1 MYLQANQKL
10 RHLRVKQFNL
20 LSIATTLNKKLDTDY
35 LLDETIACIPVFHK
49 IETSLMNLEA
59 TILEMKLKFSA
70 IADDSKTKQDIDV
83 EQKIE
88 KELQKKSEEDVQ
100 RTVEE
105 KFAKKVIQD
114 EQEAETDIEILAKKE
129 VEIEIKT
136 TSDKKINDVVEVEK
150 QGSKSNDLLKNDGKS
165 EVVANKRDIK
175 VENIDY
181 TEKTSIEKS
190 EIITDKG
197 KEKLRESVAAKGS
210 KVQVPKI
217 KIIKDA
223 AKAWEGKEALKKA
236 FKARDWQ

>member
-35 LLDETIACIPVFHK
+35 LLDETIACIPVFNK

-59 TILEMKLKFSA
+59 IILEMKLKFSA
-70 IADDSKTKQDIDV
+70 IADDSKTKKDIDV
-83 EQKIE
+83 RVEQKIEQKIE
-88 KELQKKSEEDVQ
+88 KELQNNDAEEVQGKAEENSTKKI
-100 RTVEE
+100 
-105 KFAKKVIQD
+105 IQD
-114 EQEAETDIEILAKKE
+114 EQKAETDVEILAKKE

-136 TSDKKINDVVEVEK
+136 TSDKKMNDVVEKVEK
-150 QGSKSNDLLKNDGKS
+150 QDAKSNDLLKNDSKS
-165 EVVANKRDIK
+165 DVVANKRDIK
-175 VENIDY
+175 VENTDN
-181 TEKTSIEKS
+181 TEK
-190 EIITDKG
+190 IITQKS
-197 KEKLRESVAAKGS
+197 KEKLQEGVAAKGS

-236 FKARDWQ
+236 FKARD